1 MECKLQKRTDTLSP
15 NLEDIPLSVAFP
27 FLCPRSARLVSR
39 RQSDIYSVTED
50 LVDRDNGR
58 RCGDG
63 GDAEFG
69 PEKTCMSSAEFDSHL
84 AGHRNGKAFLNG
96 LAPDSIRSIHD
107 GDAEKKPS

>member
-1 MECKLQKRTDTLSP
+1 MRSGIEPAACRSSITFSFFP
-15 NLEDIPLSVAFP
+15 LEL
-27 FLCPRSARLVSR
+27 SR

-69 PEKTCMSSAEFDSHL
+69 LEKTCMSSAEFDSHL

-96 LAPDSIRSIHD
+96 LLIAFGPFMMGMPKKNLLKFKMDS
-107 GDAEKKPS
+107 